1 MSFRFSIFSIHSP
14 VIPNLDP
21 LPVTPPSA
29 LRIKK
34 SNTANVVVLV
44 ISVYDRQWTKEPL
57 NNYFQSVKTVI
68 WLMIWVTSSLS
79 FHPFFSSFQFYSVH
93 SLRNKRNGSSTKSH
107 FENMKNDPKGK
118 RFSRHSMI
126 QISHRMSHNLWSI
139 NNLYLGSV

>member
-79 FHPFFSSFQFYSVH
+79 FHPFFFVSVLLCPLTQKQKKWIIDEITFWEH
-93 SLRNKRNGSSTKSH
+93 EKWPKRETIFKAFNDTNKS
-107 FENMKNDPKGK
+107 
-118 RFSRHSMI
+118 
-126 QISHRMSHNLWSI
+126 
-139 NNLYLGSV
+139 